1 LARTLDATRLK
12 PQRFQIFVRDSH
24 VQLVAFGALLWVI
37 FSGTS
42 AFIYWDT
49 RHSVFALDDPRMII
63 YLTNP
68 DMPMWE
74 KVFTGVSANRWRPVA
89 DFSNQMAATAFGNN
103 YESWW
108 TLNMFLLGAL
118 AALSAVL
125 FLILSKSVVVSFG
138 LGALVV
144 ASRFSQYQAITT
156 TGLMEA
162 IANLLFVA
170 LIVSVVLFFKHNKD
184 SSLIAS
190 VIFFF
195 LLILT
200 HERYQLLFFALL
212 FVVLTQPSFSNRRKL
227 FWAVASLAP
236 VIFLTSMKYFVFHI
250 PLAVGTGSATEIG
263 FSAHTAV
270 EFTITGFADVLGVN
284 LGPSYLAGLSFVAQ
298 SSYLQ
303 GLSLTIMVLTVVL
316 GVAPVIE
323 TLRASSFH
331 ALFSGTRRYVLF
343 GLVLGISLVIPIVI
357 TIRIEQRWVVG
368 LYILVLATIAFFYRT
383 QITNPPFGRL
393 LGGTLVA
400 VLVIGASFMNL
411 QYRDALDSLFFR
423 GHQVT
428 VAKVLT
434 VLKPAFTEASEGGGI
449 IYVIDPAANLTYSA
463 YLNELIQANT
473 DLAPQVISVVDS
485 REKIPLPAAKNPIL
499 ELTPEGTLNRIR

>member
-1 LARTLDATRLK
+1 M
-12 PQRFQIFVRDSH
+12 I
-24 VQLVAFGALLWVI
+24 AFGAILWAV
-37 FSGTS
+37 FSAVST
-42 AFIYWDT
+42 FLYWDT
-49 RHSVFALDDPRMII
+49 RHSVFALDDPRMIN
-63 YLTNP
+63 YVTNP
-68 DMPMWE
+68 DMSIWE
-74 KVFTGVSANRWRPVA
+74 KIFAEVIANRWRPVA
-89 DFSNQMAATAFGNN
+89 DFANQMAATAFGKH

-108 TLNMFLLGAL
+108 TLNMILLGAL

-162 IANLLFVA
+162 VANLLFVA
-170 LIVSVVLFFKHNKD
+170 LIISVVLFFKHNKD

-227 FWAVASLAP
+227 FWAAASLAP
-236 VIFLTSMKYFVFHI
+236 VIFLTSMKYLVFHI
-250 PLAVGTGSATEIG
+250 PLAVGTGSTTAIG

-270 EFTITGFADVLGVN
+270 EFTITGFANVLGVN
-284 LGPSYLAGLSFVAQ
+284 LGPSYLAGLSFAAQ
-298 SSYLQ
+298 SAYLQ
-303 GLSLTIMVLTVVL
+303 GLSLTIMALTVVL
-316 GVAPVIE
+316 GVAQVIE
-323 TLRASSFH
+323 TLRASSFR

-383 QITNPPFGRL
+383 QITNPPFGRF

-400 VLVIGASFMNL
+400 ILVIGTSFMNV
-411 QYRDALDSLFFR
+411 QYRGALDSLFFR
-423 GHQVT
+423 GHQVV
-428 VAKVLT
+428 VAKILAVLE
-434 VLKPAFTEASEGGGI
+434 PAFTQASQEGGI
-449 IYVIDPAANLTYSA
+449 IYVIDPAANVAYSV

-473 DLAPQVISVVDS
+473 DLAPQVISVIDS
-485 REKIPLPAAKNPIL
+485 REKIPLPAATNPIL
-499 ELTPEGTLNRIR
+499 ELTPEGILTRIQ